1 MINLKKVIIPI
12 LILSS
17 LILGGCF
24 KKGEDGSGISLL
36 GNKEESGQPFKGSM
50 MAAAKLGVP
59 FKCSY
64 SIDGEMDSEGYIK
77 GKNYR
82 GKMKGQDGQV
92 GEVIMKDDCMW
103 TWDSVKKEGV
113 KFCFDVEEGEDI
125 WADMDAEDY
134 VAPEGFKAPDVEY
147 DCRPAVVTDAM
158 FTPPTDVK
166 FLDMQ
171 EMFGGFMSDDSDS
184 MGDFDDM
191 DSNVD
196 MEKLMEQYGQ

>member
-24 KKGEDGSGISLL
+24 KKGEDGSGLSLL
-36 GNKEESGQPFKGSM
+36 GNKEEKGEPFKGSM
-50 MAAAKLGVP
+50 MAAAKLGIP

-64 SIDGEMDSEGYIK
+64 SVDGETQSEGYIK

-82 GKMKGQDGQV
+82 GKAQAEKGKIV
-92 GEVIMKDDCMW
+92 EMIMKDNCMW
-103 TWDSVKKEGV
+103 NWDEDTKEGV
-113 KFCFDVEEGEDI
+113 KFCLDTESEDSMWNFDEEDLENM
-125 WADMDAEDY
+125 DM
-134 VAPEGFKAPDVEY
+134 PEGYEPPDMEY
-147 DCRPAVVTDAM
+147 DCRPAIVTDSM

-166 FLDMQ
+166 FVDMQ
-171 EMFGGFMSDDSDS
+171 QMLDAFTAPQEG
-184 MGDFDDM
+184 FDDM
-191 DSNVD
+191 DGNVD